1 MNVPNEIDDAAL
13 LVYSPIDERHTPT
26 EDAKHY
32 AAGNLTPTPAVV
44 AICRYEDADA
54 FYFFGCDPDWNVIHD
69 SCHLS
74 LEEAKSQAEKE
85 YNGLSGTWQE
95 RN

>member
-69 SCHLS
+69 SCHLTH
-74 LEEAKSQAEKE
+74 EEAKSQADNE

-95 RN
+95 RK